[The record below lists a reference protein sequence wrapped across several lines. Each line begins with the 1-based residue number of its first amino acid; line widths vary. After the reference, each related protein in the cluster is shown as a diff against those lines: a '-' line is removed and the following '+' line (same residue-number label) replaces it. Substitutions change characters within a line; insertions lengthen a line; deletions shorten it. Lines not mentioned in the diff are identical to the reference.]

1 MYTSSL
7 TIFIKLDLQN
17 YKRSMLNLFYEH
29 QNLAFSFFH
38 NYIGIERN
46 ILLYLSFIEQTS
58 KQAIRHTI

>member
-1 MYTSSL
+1 MYTLSL

-17 YKRSMLNLFYEH
+17 YKRSMENLFYEH
-29 QNLAFSFFH
+29 QNLAFSFFY

-46 ILLYLSFIEQTS
+46 ILLYLFFIEQTS